1 MVYQIRL
8 KGHLGS
14 QWTDWFGGLTI
25 TLEEDGDTLLTGPVV
40 DQAALYGLLKKVR
53 DLGMPL
59 VSVNC
64 VEPGSANT
72 IRRQGMNTYRSNAII
87 AGVLYIIGTVAGILS
102 LVLSAACPRCSGLAY
117 QRCCKCRPGDR
128 RNALRVADGPVA
140 RHGSGRAVPH
150 PEKYNEVLALGYVV
164 FRGALETVTYF
175 VTAIGWLLLLAL
187 SQLYVQAGAPAAS
200 SFQASGA
207 LLLKA
212 GELSSLTGIVFCLGA
227 LMFYAVL
234 YQSRL
239 VPRWISVWGLAALVP
254 YLAAEFLAMFAL
266 LDPLSSTAVLL
277 HIPLAV
283 QEMVLAVWF
292 IVKGFSPSALA
303 AGSARTDT
311 KELSKGSTD

>member
-1 MVYQIRL
+1 
-8 KGHLGS
+8 
-14 QWTDWFGGLTI
+14 
-25 TLEEDGDTLLTGPVV
+25 
-40 DQAALYGLLKKVR
+40 
-53 DLGMPL
+53 
-59 VSVNC
+59 
-64 VEPGSANT
+64 
-72 IRRQGMNTYRSNAII
+72 MNTYRSNAII

-102 LVLSAACPRCSGLAY
+102 LGFSAPVRDTQDLLASVAA
-117 QRCCKCRPGDR
+117 
-128 RNALRVADGPVA
+128 NADQLRVAALFVLLMGLSLAMFSVVLYPIL
-140 RHGSGRAVPH
+140 RR
-150 PEKYNEVLALGYVV
+150 YNEVLALGYVV

-187 SQLYVQAGAPAAS
+187 SQLVVQAGAPAAS
-200 SFQASGA
+200 SLQASGA

-212 GELSSLTGIVFCLGA
+212 GDLTSLTGIVFCLGA

-234 YQSRL
+234 YQARL

-254 YLAAEFLAMFAL
+254 YLAAEFLALFAL
-266 LDPLSSTAVLL
+266 LDPLSSTSVLL

-292 IVKGFSPSALA
+292 IVKGFNPSALA